1 MKAYEVQ
8 NAWGI
13 DSIVEVEREKPKAGP
28 GQVVVAIKAASL
40 NYRDLLTVEGK
51 GGAKL
56 PLIPF
61 SDGAGDI
68 VEVGDGVTRVKKG
81 DRVCPIFFPGWIDG
95 GPSAYGRTKAL
106 GGSVPGT
113 LQDFM
118 VLDAEAVTPIPPH
131 LSYLEAA
138 TLPCAAVTAW
148 SALVDEGRIKA
159 GDWVLV
165 QGTGGVS
172 IFALQFAKMLGA
184 KVIATS
190 SSDEKLQRAKALGA
204 DALINYKT
212 TPEWSKAALEATG
225 GQGVDIVVEVGGA
238 GTLNQS
244 LNCAKVG
251 GAVVIIGLLTG
262 VKQEIVVPVIFGKNL
277 RVIGISV
284 GSRVQFEAM
293 NRSIAEHKMKP
304 VVDKVFPVSQVR
316 QALQAMKAA
325 GHFGKI
331 CLEFGK

>member
-68 VEVGDGVTRVKKG
+68 VETGEGVTRVKTG
-81 DRVCPIFFPGWIDG
+81 ERVCPIFFPGWIDG
-95 GPSAYGRTKAL
+95 GPSAYGRMKAL
-106 GGSVPGT
+106 GGSAPGT
-113 LQDFM
+113 LQEFM
-118 VLDAEAVTPIPPH
+118 LLDAEAVTPIPSH
-131 LSYLEAA
+131 FSYLEAS
-138 TLPCAAVTAW
+138 TLPCAAITAW
-148 SALVDEGRIKA
+148 RALVDEAKIKQ

-184 KVIATS
+184 KVIVTS
-190 SSDEKLQRAKALGA
+190 SSDEKLARAKALGA

-212 TPEWSKAALEATG
+212 NPEWAKAALEVTG
-225 GQGVDIVVEVGGA
+225 GEGVDIVVEVGGA

-244 LNCAKVG
+244 LTCARVG
-251 GAVVIIGLLTG
+251 GAVVVIGLLTG
-262 VKQEIVVPVIFGKNL
+262 VKQEILVPVIFGKNL

-284 GSRVQFEAM
+284 GSRAQFEAM
-293 NRSIAEHKMKP
+293 NKAIAEHKMKP
-304 VVDKVFPVSQVR
+304 VIDKVLPVSQVR
-316 QALQAMKAA
+316 EALKTMQAAS
-325 GHFGKI
+325 HFGKI
-331 CLEFGK
+331 CVEFGK

>member
-8 NAWGI
+8 NDWRI
-13 DSIVEVEREKPKAGP
+13 DSLVEVERERPRAGP

-40 NYRDLLTVEGK
+40 NYRDLLTIEGK

-61 SDGAGDI
+61 SDGAGDV
-68 VEVGDGVTRVKKG
+68 VEVGDGVTRVKTG
-81 DRVCPIFFPGWIDG
+81 DRVCPIFFPGWVDG
-95 GPSAYGRTKAL
+95 GPSAYGRIKAL

-113 LQDFM
+113 LQEFM
-118 VLDAEAVTPIPPH
+118 LLDAEAVTPIPEH
-131 LSYLEAA
+131 LSYLEAS
-138 TLPCAAVTAW
+138 TLPCAAITAW
-148 SALVDEGRIKA
+148 RALVDEGRIKA

-184 KVIATS
+184 KVVVTS

-204 DALINYKT
+204 DALINYKAN
-212 TPEWSKAALEATG
+212 PDWAKAALEATG
-225 GQGVDIVVEVGGA
+225 GQGIDIVVEVGGA

-244 LNCAKVG
+244 LTCATVG
-251 GAVVIIGLLTG
+251 GAVVVIGLLTG
-262 VKQEIVVPVIFGKNL
+262 VKQEILVPVIFGKNL
-277 RVIGISV
+277 RIIGISV
-284 GSRVQFEAM
+284 GSRAQFEAM
-293 NRSIAEHKMKP
+293 NKAIAQHKIRP
-304 VVDKVFPVSQVR
+304 VIDKVLPVSQVR
-316 QALQAMKAA
+316 EALKAMQAA

-331 CLEFGK
+331 CVEFGR

>member
-13 DSIVEVEREKPKAGP
+13 DNIVEVEREKPTAGP

-40 NYRDLLTVEGK
+40 NYRDLLTIEGK

-68 VEVGDGVTRVKKG
+68 VQVGEGVTRVKKG

-95 GPSAYGRTKAL
+95 GPSAYGRMKAL
-106 GGSVPGT
+106 GGSAPGT
-113 LQDFM
+113 LQEFM
-118 VLDAEAVTPIPPH
+118 LLDAEAVTPFPAH

-138 TLPCAAVTAW
+138 ALPCAAVTAW
-148 SALVDEGRIKA
+148 RALVDEGRLKA

-184 KVIATS
+184 KVVVTS

-204 DALINYKT
+204 DALINYKEN
-212 TPEWSKAALEATG
+212 PDWAKAALEATG
-225 GQGVDIVVEVGGA
+225 GQGIDIVVEVGGA

-244 LNCAKVG
+244 LTCAKVG
-251 GAVVIIGLLTG
+251 GAVVVIGLLTG
-262 VKQEIVVPVIFGKNL
+262 VKQEILVPVIFGKNL
-277 RVIGISV
+277 RIIGISV
-284 GSRVQFEAM
+284 GSRAQFEAM
-293 NRSIAEHKMKP
+293 NKAIAQHKMKP
-304 VVDKVFPVSQVR
+304 VIDKVLPVSQVR
-316 QALQAMKAA
+316 DALKTMQAA

-331 CLEFGK
+331 CVEFGR

>member
-8 NAWGI
+8 NDWRI
-13 DSIVEVEREKPKAGP
+13 DSIVEVERERPKAGP

-40 NYRDLLTVEGK
+40 NYRDLLTIEGK

-68 VEVGDGVTRVKKG
+68 VEIGDGVTRVKKG

-95 GPSAYGRTKAL
+95 GPSAYGRMKAL
-106 GGSVPGT
+106 GGSAPGT
-113 LQDFM
+113 LQEFM
-118 VLDAEAVTPIPPH
+118 ALDAEAVTPFPAH

-138 TLPCAAVTAW
+138 ALPCAAVTAW
-148 SALVDEGRIKA
+148 RALVDEGRIKA

-184 KVIATS
+184 KVVVTS

-204 DALINYKT
+204 DALINYKAN
-212 TPEWSKAALEATG
+212 PDWAKAALEATG
-225 GQGVDIVVEVGGA
+225 GQGIDIVVEVGGA

-244 LNCAKVG
+244 LTCAKVG
-251 GAVVIIGLLTG
+251 GAVMVIGLLTG
-262 VKQEIVVPVIFGKNL
+262 VKQEILVPVIFGKNL

-284 GSRVQFEAM
+284 GSRAQFEAM
-293 NRSIAEHKMKP
+293 NKAIAQHKMKP
-304 VVDKVFPVSQVR
+304 VIDKVLPVSQVR
-316 QALQAMKAA
+316 EALKAMQAA

-331 CLEFGK
+331 CVEFGR

>member
-8 NAWGI
+8 NEWKI
-13 DSIVEVEREKPKAGP
+13 DAIVEVERETPKAGP

-68 VEVGDGVTRVKKG
+68 VEVGEGVTRVRKG

-95 GPSAYGRTKAL
+95 GPSAYGRMKAL
-106 GGSVPGT
+106 GGSAPGT
-113 LQDFM
+113 LQEFM
-118 VLDAEAVTPIPPH
+118 ALDAEAVTPIPHH
-131 LSYLEAA
+131 LSYLEAS

-148 SALVDEGRIKA
+148 RALVDEGRIKA

-184 KVIATS
+184 KVIVTS
-190 SSDEKLQRAKALGA
+190 SSDDKLQRAKALGA

-212 TPEWSKAALEATG
+212 TPDWGKAALEATG

-244 LNCAKVG
+244 LMCAKVG
-251 GAVVIIGLLTG
+251 GAVVVIGLLTG
-262 VKQEIVVPVIFGKNL
+262 VKQEIMVPVIFGKNL

-284 GSRVQFEAM
+284 GSRAQFEAM
-293 NRSIAEHKMKP
+293 NKAIAQHRMKP
-304 VVDKVFPVSQVR
+304 VVDKVFPVKHVR
-316 QALQAMKAA
+316 EALQAMKAA

>member
-8 NAWGI
+8 NEWKI

-40 NYRDLLTVEGK
+40 NYRDLLTIEGK

-61 SDGAGDI
+61 SDGAGDV
-68 VEVGDGVTRVKKG
+68 VEIGDGVTRVKQG
-81 DRVCPIFFPGWIDG
+81 DRVCPIFFPGWIEG
-95 GPSAYGRTKAL
+95 GPSAYGRMKAL
-106 GGSVPGT
+106 GGSAPGT
-113 LQDFM
+113 LQEFM
-118 VLDAEAVTPIPPH
+118 ALDAEAVTPFPAH
-131 LSYLEAA
+131 LSYLEAS

-148 SALVDEGRIKA
+148 RALVDEGRIKP

-184 KVIATS
+184 KVVVTS
-190 SSDEKLQRAKALGA
+190 SSEEKLQRAKALGA

-212 TPEWSKAALEATG
+212 TPEWAKAALEASG
-225 GQGVDIVVEVGGA
+225 GQGIDIVVEVGGA

-244 LNCAKVG
+244 LSCAKVG
-251 GAVVIIGLLTG
+251 GSVVVIGLLTG
-262 VKQEIVVPVIFGKNL
+262 VKQEILVPVIFGKNL

-284 GSRVQFEAM
+284 GSREQFEAM
-293 NRSIAEHKMKP
+293 NKAIAQHKVKP
-304 VVDKVFPVSQVR
+304 VVDKVFHVKQVR
-316 QALQAMKAA
+316 EALHAMQAA

-331 CLEFGK
+331 CVEFGK

>member
-13 DSIVEVEREKPKAGP
+13 DNIVEVEREKPTAGP

-40 NYRDLLTVEGK
+40 NYRDLLTIEGK

-68 VEVGDGVTRVKKG
+68 VQVGDGVTRVKKG

-95 GPSAYGRTKAL
+95 GPSAYGRMKAL
-106 GGSVPGT
+106 GGSAPGT
-113 LQDFM
+113 LQEFM
-118 VLDAEAVTPIPPH
+118 LLDAEAVTPFPAH

-138 TLPCAAVTAW
+138 ALPCAAVTAW
-148 SALVDEGRIKA
+148 RALVDEGRLKA

-184 KVIATS
+184 KVVVTS

-204 DALINYKT
+204 DALINYKEN
-212 TPEWSKAALEATG
+212 PDWAKAALEATG
-225 GQGVDIVVEVGGA
+225 GQGIDIVVEVGGA

-244 LNCAKVG
+244 LTCAKVG
-251 GAVVIIGLLTG
+251 GAVVVIGLLTG
-262 VKQEIVVPVIFGKNL
+262 VKQEILVPVIFGKNL
-277 RVIGISV
+277 RIIGISV
-284 GSRVQFEAM
+284 GSRAQFEAM
-293 NRSIAEHKMKP
+293 NKAIAQHKMKP
-304 VVDKVFPVSQVR
+304 VIDKVLPVSQVR
-316 QALQAMKAA
+316 DALKTMQAA

-331 CLEFGK
+331 CVEFGR